1 MNEVLKVLKER
12 RSCRSYRPE
21 QITDEELNAVLEA
34 GTYAPTARG
43 QQSPIIVAVQN
54 PAVVEQLRKMNAA
67 VLGTPEAD
75 PFYGAPTVLVVLAAR
90 DNTNRVY
97 DGSCVMSN
105 LMNAAKAVGL
115 ASCWVHRA
123 KEVFDSEEGKALLR
137 QWGVEGDYEGIG
149 HCILGY
155 RGGHGPCTRPP
166 QGALHLPG
174 PVGRKTGAA
183 AGPPE
188 PLLVKER

>member
-34 GTYAPTARG
+34 GTYAPTSRG

-155 RGGHGPCTRPP
+155 RADTAPAPAP
-166 QGALHLPG
+166 
-174 PVGRKTGAA
+174 RK
-183 AGPPE
+183 E
-188 PLLVKER
+188 HYIYRVR

>member
-21 QITDEELNAVLEA
+21 QITDEELNAVLE
-34 GTYAPTARG
+34 
-43 QQSPIIVAVQN
+43 
-54 PAVVEQLRKMNAA
+54 
-67 VLGTPEAD
+67 
-75 PFYGAPTVLVVLAAR
+75 APTVLVVLAAR

-155 RGGHGPCTRPP
+155 RADTAPAPAP
-166 QGALHLPG
+166 
-174 PVGRKTGAA
+174 RK
-183 AGPPE
+183 E
-188 PLLVKER
+188 HYIYRVR

>member
-1 MNEVLKVLKER
+1 MPHGPGPAVPDHRGSAESRCGGAAAEDE
-12 RSCRSYRPE
+12 CRS
-21 QITDEELNAVLEA
+21 A
-34 GTYAPTARG
+34 GH
-43 QQSPIIVAVQN
+43 
-54 PAVVEQLRKMNAA
+54 
-67 VLGTPEAD
+67 PEAD

-155 RGGHGPCTRPP
+155 RADTALHPPP

-183 AGPPE
+183 AGPRNRC
-188 PLLVKER
+188 L

>member
-75 PFYGAPTVLVVLAAR
+75 PFYGAPTVLVVLAAAGAGVVLVR
-90 DNTNRVY
+90 HRRK
-97 DGSCVMSN
+97 
-105 LMNAAKAVGL
+105 KAR
-115 ASCWVHRA
+115 S
-123 KEVFDSEEGKALLR
+123 
-137 QWGVEGDYEGIG
+137 
-149 HCILGY
+149 
-155 RGGHGPCTRPP
+155 T
-166 QGALHLPG
+166 
-174 PVGRKTGAA
+174 
-183 AGPPE
+183 PE
-188 PLLVKER
+188 PAAEKKDDKRV

>member
-137 QWGVEGDYEGIG
+137 QWGVEGDYEGCPGRTKRHIA
-149 HCILGY
+149 HFPY
-155 RGGHGPCTRPP
+155 SPCHSHVRCCRTAQTSCPDPPIPTRYPYISGQP
-166 QGALHLPG
+166 
-174 PVGRKTGAA
+174 
-183 AGPPE
+183 
-188 PLLVKER
+188 

>member
-1 MNEVLKVLKER
+1 M
-12 RSCRSYRPE
+12 
-21 QITDEELNAVLEA
+21 
-34 GTYAPTARG
+34 
-43 QQSPIIVAVQN
+43 
-54 PAVVEQLRKMNAA
+54 
-67 VLGTPEAD
+67 
-75 PFYGAPTVLVVLAAR
+75 LVVLAAR

-155 RGGHGPCTRPP
+155 RADTAPAPAPR
-166 QGALHLPG
+166 
-174 PVGRKTGAA
+174 
-183 AGPPE
+183 
-188 PLLVKER
+188 KERYIYRVR

>member
-75 PFYGAPTVLVVLAAR
+75 PFYGAPTVL
-90 DNTNRVY
+90 
-97 DGSCVMSN
+97 
-105 LMNAAKAVGL
+105 MNAAKAVGL

-155 RGGHGPCTRPP
+155 RADTAPAPAP
-166 QGALHLPG
+166 
-174 PVGRKTGAA
+174 RK
-183 AGPPE
+183 E
-188 PLLVKER
+188 HYIYRVR

>member
-54 PAVVEQLRKMNAA
+54 PAVVE
-67 VLGTPEAD
+67 
-75 PFYGAPTVLVVLAAR
+75 LAAR

-155 RGGHGPCTRPP
+155 RADTAPAPAP
-166 QGALHLPG
+166 
-174 PVGRKTGAA
+174 RK
-183 AGPPE
+183 E
-188 PLLVKER
+188 HYIYRVR

>member
-67 VLGTPEAD
+67 VLGTPGGRPLLRCA
-75 PFYGAPTVLVVLAAR
+75 
-90 DNTNRVY
+90 
-97 DGSCVMSN
+97 
-105 LMNAAKAVGL
+105 
-115 ASCWVHRA
+115 HRA
-123 KEVFDSEEGKALLR
+123 
-137 QWGVEGDYEGIG
+137 
-149 HCILGY
+149 
-155 RGGHGPCTRPP
+155 GGAGG
-166 QGALHLPG
+166 QG
-174 PVGRKTGAA
+174 
-183 AGPPE
+183 
-188 PLLVKER
+188 

>member
-105 LMNAAKAVGL
+105 L
-115 ASCWVHRA
+115 
-123 KEVFDSEEGKALLR
+123 R
-137 QWGVEGDYEGIG
+137 QWGVEGDCEGIG

-155 RGGHGPCTRPP
+155 RADTAPAPAP
-166 QGALHLPG
+166 
-174 PVGRKTGAA
+174 RK
-183 AGPPE
+183 E
-188 PLLVKER
+188 HYIYRVR

>member
-90 DNTNRVY
+90 DNTN
-97 DGSCVMSN
+97 

-155 RGGHGPCTRPP
+155 RADTAPAPAP
-166 QGALHLPG
+166 
-174 PVGRKTGAA
+174 RK
-183 AGPPE
+183 E
-188 PLLVKER
+188 HYIYRVR

>member
-1 MNEVLKVLKER
+1 MALQLLQPVATALKQVSAAQVATEAL
-12 RSCRSYRPE
+12 
-21 QITDEELNAVLEA
+21 AV
-34 GTYAPTARG
+34 TAATMATL
-43 QQSPIIVAVQN
+43 VKVD
-54 PAVVEQLRKMNAA
+54 MAA
-67 VLGTPEAD
+67 
-75 PFYGAPTVLVVLAAR
+75 LVVLAAR

-155 RGGHGPCTRPP
+155 RADTAPAPAP
-166 QGALHLPG
+166 
-174 PVGRKTGAA
+174 RK
-183 AGPPE
+183 E
-188 PLLVKER
+188 HYIYRVR

>member
-1 MNEVLKVLKER
+1 MVNLLLALVL
-12 RSCRSYRPE
+12 YRAGKFSFSAVNCALGLF
-21 QITDEELNAVLEA
+21 ELCPLPSLDGGQALFCLMQR
-34 GTYAPTARG
+34 YFCLRTA
-43 QQSPIIVAVQN
+43 QKFCTVVQG
-54 PAVVEQLRKMNAA
+54 V
-67 VLGTPEAD
+67 
-75 PFYGAPTVLVVLAAR
+75 TVLVVLAAR

-155 RGGHGPCTRPP
+155 RADTAPAPAP
-166 QGALHLPG
+166 
-174 PVGRKTGAA
+174 RK
-183 AGPPE
+183 E
-188 PLLVKER
+188 HYIYRVR

>member
-137 QWGVEGDYEGIG
+137 RFIS
-149 HCILGY
+149 
-155 RGGHGPCTRPP
+155 
-166 QGALHLPG
+166 
-174 PVGRKTGAA
+174 
-183 AGPPE
+183 
-188 PLLVKER
+188 

>member
-21 QITDEELNAVLEA
+21 QITDAELDAVLEA

-75 PFYGAPTVLVVLAAR
+75 PFYGAPAVLVVLA
-90 DNTNRVY
+90 DKSVPTYLY
-97 DGSCVMSN
+97 DGSLVMGNMMLAATDLN
-105 LMNAAKAVGL
+105 LGN
-115 ASCWVHRA
+115 CWIHRA
-123 KEVFDSEEGKALLR
+123 KETFEREDGQAILDKL
-137 QWGVEGDYEGIG
+137 GIKGDYEGIG
-149 HCILGY
+149 NLVVGY
-155 RGGHGPCTRPP
+155 PASPNDECKPRKD
-166 QGALHLPG
+166 
-174 PVGRKTGAA
+174 GRVIFA
-183 AGPPE
+183 E
-188 PLLVKER
+188 

>member
-12 RSCRSYRPE
+12 RSCRSDRPE

-155 RGGHGPCTRPP
+155 RADTAPAPAP
-166 QGALHLPG
+166 
-174 PVGRKTGAA
+174 RK
-183 AGPPE
+183 E
-188 PLLVKER
+188 HYIYRVR

>member
-75 PFYGAPTVLVVLAAR
+75 PSTV
-90 DNTNRVY
+90 
-97 DGSCVMSN
+97 
-105 LMNAAKAVGL
+105 
-115 ASCWVHRA
+115 
-123 KEVFDSEEGKALLR
+123 
-137 QWGVEGDYEGIG
+137 
-149 HCILGY
+149 
-155 RGGHGPCTRPP
+155 RPP
-166 QGALHLPG
+166 CWWCWRPG
-174 PVGRKTGAA
+174 ITPTGYMTAA
-183 AGPPE
+183 AS
-188 PLLVKER
+188 

>member
-123 KEVFDSEEGKALLR
+123 KEVFDSEEGKALLLSLIHILLLFFIG
-137 QWGVEGDYEGIG
+137 GVAGDLAETIF
-149 HCILGY
+149 CRLKM
-155 RGGHGPCTRPP
+155 GGGC
-166 QGALHLPG
+166 QGQAPRSEERR
-174 PVGRKTGAA
+174 VG
-183 AGPPE
+183 
-188 PLLVKER
+188 KECRSRWSPYH

>member
-75 PFYGAPTVLVVLAAR
+75 PFYGAPTVLVVLALVFLAPVLAVR
-90 DNTNRVY
+90 LSDREKNDNSIPSKETVPRIFWKRVSNMRQS
-97 DGSCVMSN
+97 SC
-105 LMNAAKAVGL
+105 G
-115 ASCWVHRA
+115 HRT
-123 KEVFDSEEGKALLR
+123 ETVS
-137 QWGVEGDYEGIG
+137 
-149 HCILGY
+149 
-155 RGGHGPCTRPP
+155 
-166 QGALHLPG
+166 
-174 PVGRKTGAA
+174 AA
-183 AGPPE
+183 AGESRMSCRPGSGRMCGT
-188 PLLVKER
+188 LMRTQRFLHSMIQKITTR